1 MKLGVGQNEEEDV
14 WALLL
19 PNCSYA
25 VEIDADCLLV

>member
-19 PNCSYA
+19 PNCSCA
-25 VEIDADCLLV
+25 AEIDADCLLV